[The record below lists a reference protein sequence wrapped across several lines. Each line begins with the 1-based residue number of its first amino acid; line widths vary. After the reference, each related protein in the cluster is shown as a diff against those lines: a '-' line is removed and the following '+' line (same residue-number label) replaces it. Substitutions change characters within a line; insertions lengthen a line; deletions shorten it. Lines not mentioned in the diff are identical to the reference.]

1 MNVLHEMMSV
11 LDQETVMAMLTIRNL
26 DPAIKE
32 RLRVR
37 ASQHGRSMEAEVR
50 GIPQTVLKAPEHS
63 PERNLYERIPARFAL
78 VGGIDL

>member
-1 MNVLHEMMSV
+1 
-11 LDQETVMAMLTIRNL
+11 
-26 DPAIKE
+26 
-32 RLRVR
+32 
-37 ASQHGRSMEAEVR
+37 MEAEVR